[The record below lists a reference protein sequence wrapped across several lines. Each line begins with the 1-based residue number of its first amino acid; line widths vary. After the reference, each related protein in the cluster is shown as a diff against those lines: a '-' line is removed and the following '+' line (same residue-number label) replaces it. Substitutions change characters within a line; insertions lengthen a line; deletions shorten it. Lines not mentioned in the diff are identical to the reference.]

1 MERRKAEVARRLG
14 GGGRTSPTP
23 KAAPM
28 SSPRRAE
35 MPHEQ
40 RTPSST
46 ARRASAPMAAG
57 AITSRQISSSTNT
70 DAATRPMQKQHPS
83 YWEALKSPAKRP
95 QSPRDARVS
104 DNNRSRIREARA
116 SSAMELRADP
126 SWGSSESAGMEAYAR
141 WTAMA
146 IAEGLDDTG
155 GGDHDEY
162 IARHKW
168 HDDLAKAGHWEDPR
182 PSSRIPEAR
191 PFEFLD

>member
-1 MERRKAEVARRLG
+1 
-14 GGGRTSPTP
+14 
-23 KAAPM
+23 
-28 SSPRRAE
+28 
-35 MPHEQ
+35 
-40 RTPSST
+40 
-46 ARRASAPMAAG
+46 
-57 AITSRQISSSTNT
+57 
-70 DAATRPMQKQHPS
+70 
-83 YWEALKSPAKRP
+83 
-95 QSPRDARVS
+95 
-104 DNNRSRIREARA
+104 
-116 SSAMELRADP
+116 MELRADP